1 MQGES
6 EKDMTKYPMKNKTDR
21 PLFEYLVRDNM
32 HFDYYLF
39 DEFDKALKQAEKMSI
54 SGNRHI
60 LIYENYFNT
69 KTREW
74 HGCNTFDV
82 VEGKVRYDKH
92 AMPDLHLEFYINAG
106 EWMNPN
112 QKWIDLLKEQAAG

>member
-1 MQGES
+1 MI
-6 EKDMTKYPMKNKTDR
+6 KYPMKNKTDK

-32 HFDYYLF
+32 SFNYYLF
-39 DEFDKALKQAEKMSI
+39 DEFDKALKQAETMSI
-54 SGNRHI
+54 SCGRHV

-82 VEGKVRYDKH
+82 VRGEVRYDKH
-92 AMPDLHLEFYINAG
+92 AKIELHIEFYINAG

-112 QKWIDLLKEQAAG
+112 QKWIDRIKAMG

>member
-69 KTREW
+69 KTDRKS
-74 HGCNTFDV
+74 V
-82 VEGKVRYDKH
+82 V
-92 AMPDLHLEFYINAG
+92 
-106 EWMNPN
+106 
-112 QKWIDLLKEQAAG
+112 